1 MPFKL
6 KSLDGSVTPFRDSE
20 YLQFYF
26 ILSQEAF
33 YKNVV
38 QS

>member
-20 YLQFYF
+20 YFRF
-26 ILSQEAF
+26 TILSQEAF
-33 YKNVV
+33 YKNAV